1 MKFITPTLV
10 ALALP
15 AATEGYSIGRLYAT
29 RPSSTACKP
38 GTRCGPEAFG
48 LVTPADMKAMRQRR
62 RDAFT
67 EAFQSYSPGYQIVED
82 DDKFQVQIDVPGV
95 KAEDLNVDLEDD
107 GKVLTL
113 SGSRERTK
121 DGSTYSSKFSQRFS
135 LDPTVDAEALS
146 ANLENGVLIVTAP
159 KDVKK
164 IEDAVRKIPITEIST
179 EDVSVTTDTVDSPEA
194 ADTTEVKE
202 DTPAAADE
210 EKKTDGTDPEE
221 KA

>member
-10 ALALP
+10 ALAIP
-15 AATEGYSIGRLYAT
+15 AATEGYSIGRFYAT
-29 RPSSTACKP
+29 RPSSVCKP

-62 RDAFT
+62 RDAFK
-67 EAFQSYSPGYQIVED
+67 EAFQSYSPGYQIFED

-95 KAEDLNVDLEDD
+95 KAEDLNVDVEDD

-135 LDPTVDAEALS
+135 LDPTVDAEAFS

-159 KDVKK
+159 KDIKK
-164 IEDAVRKIPITEIST
+164 IEDAVKKIPITEIST
-179 EDVSVTTDTVDSPEA
+179 EAVSVTTDTVDSPEA
-194 ADTTEVKE
+194 ADGTEVKQ

-210 EKKTDGTDPEE
+210 EKKTDGTEPEE